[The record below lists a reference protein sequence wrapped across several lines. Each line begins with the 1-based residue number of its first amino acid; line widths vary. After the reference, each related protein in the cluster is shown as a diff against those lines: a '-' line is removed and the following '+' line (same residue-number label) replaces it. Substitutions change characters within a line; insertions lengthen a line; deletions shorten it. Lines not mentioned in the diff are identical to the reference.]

1 MATTTRAKRRKIE
14 ALEAKKQQLLE
25 IQNETV
31 DSQDSEDEEYIP
43 NTPNPKPSEEF
54 KSDSSKFSNHS
65 LIVDDFNIEKESL
78 VSAKQKPSRPKTC
91 FVWKFFSEP
100 ENDYVICQVA
110 NCKAKL
116 KYCNTPATMKTHLA
130 GVHRIT
136 EASLKKK
143 SIDELKTSQ
152 ISGQLT
158 LHQTYEV
165 IHPYS
170 QQRMKQLHKSLTQFV
185 IGTDQPLSI
194 VEEPDFIKYSYD
206 LNPKYKLPC
215 IKTLKE
221 HIDSIYCFANSKI
234 EQELSCNANDVSLT
248 LDLWSSCA
256 HQPYLG
262 ITVHW
267 VDENFYPCE
276 FLLNMEEFP
285 YPHDAFTIAEEINN
299 IIHSYN
305 LEFKV
310 TAIVTDNGSNVK
322 SAIEQLGICKRIPCS
337 AHTLQLS
344 ILKGLEKVSQLTSK
358 CKELIRFLSGDKK
371 RQQLREAQAYLIRQQ
386 ERETAVDNSVQDELD
401 DKNSIIDVVKSN
413 NTRWNSTFYAYER
426 LLLLKSAIITLKETL
441 LQDKNNKNQR
451 EGELLEEMLPT
462 TNEWKVIKELTEL
475 LNPFEMATR
484 LLSGQQ
490 YPTLSLIYPTMLS
503 LKNLLLTDFNHFKSS
518 EVKLVRDEIQ
528 EDLSIRWDY
537 PEDMGIYAAFYD
549 PRFKDLYFLD
559 QVCIYFFKN

>member
-43 NTPNPKPSEEF
+43 NTPNPEPSEEF

-185 IGTDQPLSI
+185 IGTDQSLSI

-215 IKTLKE
+215 IKILKE
-221 HIDSIYCFANSKI
+221 YIDSIYCFANSKI

-262 ITVHW
+262 VTVHW

-322 SAIEQLGICKRIPCS
+322 SAIEQIG
-337 AHTLQLS
+337 
-344 ILKGLEKVSQLTSK
+344 
-358 CKELIRFLSGDKK
+358 
-371 RQQLREAQAYLIRQQ
+371 
-386 ERETAVDNSVQDELD
+386 NS
-401 DKNSIIDVVKSN
+401 NIDGVKSN

-475 LNPFEMATR
+475 LNPFEIATR

-518 EVKLVRDEIQ
+518 EAKLVRDEIQ

-559 QVCIYFFKN
+559 QVCIYSIFLKIKI

>member
-1 MATTTRAKRRKIE
+1 
-14 ALEAKKQQLLE
+14 
-25 IQNETV
+25 
-31 DSQDSEDEEYIP
+31 
-43 NTPNPKPSEEF
+43 
-54 KSDSSKFSNHS
+54 
-65 LIVDDFNIEKESL
+65 
-78 VSAKQKPSRPKTC
+78 
-91 FVWKFFSEP
+91 
-100 ENDYVICQVA
+100 
-110 NCKAKL
+110 
-116 KYCNTPATMKTHLA
+116 
-130 GVHRIT
+130 
-136 EASLKKK
+136 
-143 SIDELKTSQ
+143 
-152 ISGQLT
+152 
-158 LHQTYEV
+158 
-165 IHPYS
+165 
-170 QQRMKQLHKSLTQFV
+170 MKQLHKSLTQFV

-234 EQELSCNANDVSLT
+234 EQELSCNANDASLT

-262 ITVHW
+262 
-267 VDENFYPCE
+267 
-276 FLLNMEEFP
+276 
-285 YPHDAFTIAEEINN
+285 
-299 IIHSYN
+299 
-305 LEFKV
+305 V
-310 TAIVTDNGSNVK
+310 T
-322 SAIEQLGICKRIPCS
+322 L
-337 AHTLQLS
+337 HLS
-344 ILKGLEKVSQLTSK
+344 VLKGLEKVSQLTSK

-386 ERETAVDNSVQDELD
+386 ERETTVDNSVQDELD

-518 EVKLVRDEIQ
+518 EAKLVRDEIQ

-559 QVCIYFFKN
+559 QVCIYSIFLKIKIFRLYLFIYLFY